1 MCGFLFM
8 ETSDLTIEEF
18 KSNLELIEHRGPD
31 DQQHVRDT
39 LGNDFGFCRLS
50 IMDLSDLGR
59 QPFGLNGKR
68 VMCNGEIY
76 NFLSLRKFL
85 EQKVINLLVILT
97 VRFFYHFLKLL
108 ESKQW

>member
-39 LGNDFGFCRLS
+39 LGNDFVK
-50 IMDLSDLGR
+50 I
-59 QPFGLNGKR
+59 LNI
-68 VMCNGEIY
+68 V
-76 NFLSLRKFL
+76 
-85 EQKVINLLVILT
+85 
-97 VRFFYHFLKLL
+97 
-108 ESKQW
+108 

>member
-85 EQKVINLLVILT
+85 ETKGYKFTGDSDCEVLLPLFKT
-97 VRFFYHFLKLL
+97 T
-108 ESKQW
+108 

>member
-50 IMDLSDLGR
+50 IMDLSDL
-59 QPFGLNGKR
+59 
-68 VMCNGEIY
+68 
-76 NFLSLRKFL
+76 
-85 EQKVINLLVILT
+85 
-97 VRFFYHFLKLL
+97 
-108 ESKQW
+108 

>member
-1 MCGFLFM
+1 M

-50 IMDLSDLGR
+50 IMDLSAVSYTHLTLPTSDL
-59 QPFGLNGKR
+59 
-68 VMCNGEIY
+68 V
-76 NFLSLRKFL
+76 
-85 EQKVINLLVILT
+85 
-97 VRFFYHFLKLL
+97 
-108 ESKQW
+108 

>member
-39 LGNDFGFCRLS
+39 LGNDFWFLPTFNHGFIRLGTS
-50 IMDLSDLGR
+50 TLW
-59 QPFGLNGKR
+59 FKW
-68 VMCNGEIY
+68 
-76 NFLSLRKFL
+76 
-85 EQKVINLLVILT
+85 QKSYV
-97 VRFFYHFLKLL
+97 
-108 ESKQW
+108 